1 MKTEEI
7 EKGFQEIWKLF
18 QDTDKKFQDTDRKFQ
33 DTDKKFQDTDKK
45 LKQTDRILGERFKQT
60 DEEVK
65 KTSKTV
71 TETSKA
77 VYALTGKWSLF
88 VEGLIAPAAER
99 LFKERGIIVDKV
111 YQRVKTHR
119 NGDEMEIDI
128 LAINGE
134 YAVLIE
140 AKSSLSIDDVK
151 DHVSRLEK
159 FKSYFPEYKERKV
172 IGAVGGIVIEESADR
187 YAYKQGMF
195 VITESGESVAILN
208 DKNFEPKVW

>member
-18 QDTDKKFQDTDRKFQ
+18 QDTDKKFQDT
-33 DTDKKFQDTDKK
+33 
-45 LKQTDRILGERFKQT
+45 ER
-60 DEEVK
+60 EIE

-71 TETSKA
+71 EETSKTVEETSKALNRTRKIVEETSKA
-77 VYALTGKWSLF
+77 VNDLTGKWGKF

-111 YQRVKTHR
+111 FQRVKTHHD
-119 NGDEMEIDI
+119 GDMMEIDI

-134 YAVLIE
+134 YAVVIE

-151 DHVSRLEK
+151 DHVSRLEQ
-159 FKSYFPEYKERKV
+159 FKNFFPEYSTRKI

-195 VITESGESVAILN
+195 VITECGESVAILN
-208 DKNFEPKVW
+208 DRNFEPKLW

>member
-18 QDTDKKFQDTDRKFQ
+18 QDTDKKFQDTD
-33 DTDKKFQDTDKK
+33 KKFQDTEKEIEK
-45 LKQTDRILGERFKQT
+45 MT
-60 DEEVK
+60 
-65 KTSKTV
+65 KTV
-71 TETSKA
+71 KETSRA

-111 YQRVKTHR
+111 YQRVKTHH
-119 NGDEMEIDI
+119 NGDMMEIDI

-134 YAVLIE
+134 YAVVIE

-151 DHVSRLEK
+151 EHVLRLEQ
-159 FKSYFPEYKERKV
+159 FKSCFPEYSTRKI

-208 DKNFEPKVW
+208 DKNFEPKFW